1 MDLAIVILSE
11 VSQTEKDKYRLISL
25 ICGIESQIQKTNL
38 WVSGGKG
45 REGKIGRLELTYTH
59 DYIQYYI

>member
-45 REGKIGRLELTYTH
+45 REG
-59 DYIQYYI
+59 